1 MSDVLN
7 SVQSKARS
15 SGRFGE
21 VRLDGA
27 RLACR
32 ARDAAAEAWYEVH
45 RDGSAWIV
53 LLRTPDRWLSES
65 IEGDMLEGN
74 DTAEE
79 LVDDELVEV
88 GFRGKCQ
95 QVKHYRD
102 DDRMY
107 VFRTGIPPEGLAD
120 EAEGIATYLLAFE
133 AAFAQLGDMQGSG
146 KE

>member
-1 MSDVLN
+1 MNDVLE
-7 SVQSKARS
+7 SVQRKAVA

-21 VRLDGA
+21 IRLDGGK
-27 RLACR
+27 LACR
-32 ARDAAAEAWYEVH
+32 ARESAAEAWYEVH
-45 RDGSAWIV
+45 RDGGAWTV

-95 QVKHYRD
+95 PVKHYRD

-107 VFRTGIPPEGLAD
+107 VFRTGIPQEGLAD
-120 EAEGIATYLLAFE
+120 EVEGIVTYLLAFE
-133 AAFAQLGDMQGSG
+133 AAFAQLGDMQGSSA
-146 KE
+146 E